1 VILLDTNVVSEVMR
15 PKPDQ
20 NVIDWLTRFDSEL
33 ALPAIAIAE
42 IAHGIERIRPAER
55 APRLAR
61 TLDGLRKHYEGRVLA
76 FDERA
81 AMIYGV
87 IMGDASRKGQNL
99 GPLDGM
105 IAATAVRH
113 RAALATRNTR
123 DFGFLELRVIDP
135 WDGKMN

>member
-20 NVIDWLTRFDSEL
+20 NVIDWLTRFDPEL
-33 ALPAIAIAE
+33 ALPVIAIAE

-55 APRLAR
+55 APRLAK
-61 TLDGLRKHYEGRVLA
+61 TFDELRKRYAGRILA

-87 IMGDASRKGQNL
+87 IMGDASRTGRNL

-105 IAATAVRH
+105 VAAIALRH

-123 DFGFLELRVIDP
+123 DFNFLELRVTDP
-135 WDGKMN
+135 WSESA